1 MQWSHVH
8 CTWSDMSGHRLES
21 SQKGAGPWEI
31 ESLEKYRLLLAED

>member
-8 CTWSDMSGHRLES
+8 CTWSDTSGHRLES

-31 ESLEKYRLLLAED
+31 ERLEKYRLLLAED